1 MKLNPRTLKSLSIFI
16 LLFLHCIG
24 HAQQKWVWQSEVIFL
39 DHHDP
44 SMIDLKNNG
53 SITFDDTTGYDKL
66 KNWEPGQTC
75 LFVYD
80 SLKGLNLINLKN
92 KDTIHISVWYNHTHP
107 IDLICESCIEKNG
120 CTMCMAGCYGEAA
133 KLWKLEINRVCKEI
147 EKSLTKSEQ
156 KQLQKTLLIWN
167 QHREAQWDLINL
179 FYEKSSGS
187 ISIVRR
193 VQNYVSLIRSQ
204 AELFTYYYFY

>member
-1 MKLNPRTLKSLSIFI
+1 MKLNLRMLKSLSIFI

-80 SLKGLNLINLKN
+80 SLKGLNLI
-92 KDTIHISVWYNHTHP
+92 H
-107 IDLICESCIEKNG
+107 
-120 CTMCMAGCYGEAA
+120 
-133 KLWKLEINRVCKEI
+133 
-147 EKSLTKSEQ
+147 
-156 KQLQKTLLIWN
+156 
-167 QHREAQWDLINL
+167 
-179 FYEKSSGS
+179 
-187 ISIVRR
+187 
-193 VQNYVSLIRSQ
+193 
-204 AELFTYYYFY
+204 